1 MVVETVTFL
10 LEDEG
15 ATKSL
20 CVILARVAQGIS
32 SVFFELLAR
41 KVGVSEWVLQQEP
54 KCLGKLLQ
62 VLLRAVSL
70 MDIFMKMQPP
80 VSFSEGL
87 PLPNFICES
96 LHPHASDEGAGRVE
110 LGRGVCLGLRLCPKS
125 SAAP

>member
-1 MVVETVTFL
+1 MF
-10 LEDEG
+10 
-15 ATKSL
+15 S
-20 CVILARVAQGIS
+20 
-32 SVFFELLAR
+32 ELLAR

-96 LHPHASDEGAGRVE
+96 LHPMRLMKEQDAWNWGEVCALVCACVRRAVPLLDWRRGGPTERTCEGV
-110 LGRGVCLGLRLCPKS
+110 L
-125 SAAP
+125 